1 MPSQREIE
9 RAKAR
14 VRRSLDRARENGL
27 LPPRNADK
35 ANPPAEDKSVPAGR
49 NVSEL
54 KSRPNPPVNEAQK
67 PEEQK
72 KQEQEVPEGFAKHV
86 STHVAKQTNGL
97 HGQLKLALRND
108 SYASNRHRRRA
119 QPSSVYFTDRSIQS
133 VSAKTIPYI
142 SVVRSASGSIR
153 SAAKIFATHRQSG
166 SVELISVCYP

>member
-35 ANPPAEDKSVPAGR
+35 ANPPAEDKTVPAGR
-49 NVSEL
+49 NASEL

-72 KQEQEVPEGFAKHV
+72 KQEQEVREVSFAKHV

-97 HGQLKLALRND
+97 HGQLETGAKKRLKLR
-108 SYASNRHRRRA
+108 
-119 QPSSVYFTDRSIQS
+119 
-133 VSAKTIPYI
+133 
-142 SVVRSASGSIR
+142 
-153 SAAKIFATHRQSG
+153 
-166 SVELISVCYP
+166 E

>member
-67 PEEQK
+67 PKEEQ
-72 KQEQEVPEGFAKHV
+72 KQEQEIREVSFAKHV
-86 STHVAKQTNGL
+86 STHVSKQKNGL
-97 HGQLKLALRND
+97 HGQLESGAK
-108 SYASNRHRRRA
+108 NRLDLKNR
-119 QPSSVYFTDRSIQS
+119 
-133 VSAKTIPYI
+133 
-142 SVVRSASGSIR
+142 
-153 SAAKIFATHRQSG
+153 
-166 SVELISVCYP
+166 